1 MITEQQV
8 VENET
13 ERNAEYL
20 LDDYNKMTKLFSS
33 FIKKF
38 DKKASKMMEEH
49 LDRVYKTER
58 RRILVDLNHLRYG
71 LLSLREEHRKGN
83 ANHDQILEKS
93 GELICETFK
102 KIESKI

>member
-1 MITEQQV
+1 MITEQQE
-8 VENET
+8 VEQEI
-13 ERNAEYL
+13 ELNAEYL
-20 LDDYNKMTKLFSS
+20 LDDYNKMTKFFSS

-38 DKKASKMMEEH
+38 DKKASKMMEDH
-49 LDRVYKTER
+49 LDRVFKTEKG
-58 RRILVDLNHLRYG
+58 RILMDLEYLRCG
-71 LLSLREEHRKGN
+71 LLALREEHRKGN